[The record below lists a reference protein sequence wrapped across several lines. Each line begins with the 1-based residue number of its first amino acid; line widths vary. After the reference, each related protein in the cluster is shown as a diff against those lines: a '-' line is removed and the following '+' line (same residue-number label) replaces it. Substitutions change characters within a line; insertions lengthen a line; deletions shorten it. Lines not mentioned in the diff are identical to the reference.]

1 MFQVLPSMAGQ
12 QVSCPH
18 CQGVIVVPG
27 FGGSPSGMPPPSPPP
42 QGPPGAG
49 GAGPPSPSSTSASSR
64 PKVVAKPAE
73 GPVKPA
79 EQRTKTVGRGREK
92 IELRRLTP
100 AELAARR
107 RTRNLIMG
115 TVFILLLG
123 AIFVVLLNM
132 E

>member
-1 MFQVLPSMAGQ
+1 
-12 QVSCPH
+12 
-18 CQGVIVVPG
+18 
-27 FGGSPSGMPPPSPPP
+27 
-42 QGPPGAG
+42 
-49 GAGPPSPSSTSASSR
+49 
-64 PKVVAKPAE
+64 VVAKPAE
-73 GPVKPA
+73 GPVKAA

-107 RTRNLIMG
+107 RTRNLVMG
-115 TVFILLLG
+115 AVFILLLG